1 MRKTLFLLSFLFLN
15 SVGFCQT
22 ELNAVQLSYYLPN
35 GINYDSKIPK
45 PAEVLGH
52 EVGDWHVTHDKLV
65 FYMRTLAE
73 RSDRVQI
80 QEYGRTFENRPL
92 LLLTISSPKNLQNVE
107 QIREK
112 HLELGNPDKSGGLD
126 TEKMP
131 SVVWLGYSVHG
142 NESSGSN
149 ASLLVAY
156 HLASAQGAEIEKL
169 LENTVILIDPSINPD
184 GLNRFASWVNTHKS
198 KHLVTDPSSREFNE
212 PFPRGRTNHY
222 WFDLNRDWLPVQLP
236 ESQGRI
242 AQFQNWKPNILTDH
256 HEMGTNST
264 FFFQPGIPSRK
275 NPLTP
280 QRNVDLTAKIAKYH
294 AKALDKIGSLYYSEE
309 SFDDFYYGKGS
320 TYPDIQGSIGILFE
334 QASSRGHAQESQ
346 HGVVTFP
353 FTIRNQFTASLSTLQ
368 ASLEM
373 RKELLDYQRDFYKN
387 AVAESKQNNT
397 KAYIFGEK
405 YDQTR
410 LNEFVKMLRRH
421 NIKIHQL
428 KKNYKDFE
436 AENSFVVPLNQ
447 PQNRLIQAM
456 FRTQT
461 EFNDSLFYDVSAWTL
476 PMAFNLDYEEIGAK
490 AFSADLLGEQVLEV
504 KYSTGKL
511 MNSEKVT
518 AGYAFRWDD
527 YNAPKLAYSLMESGV
542 MMKVASEPFTGN
554 TAEGELKFD
563 YGTILIPSKQAK
575 FNQADLEKLLATET
589 KETGI
594 AIQALTTG
602 LTSKGIDFGSSSF
615 VKLELPKVAILAGNR
630 LSSYDVGETWHLLDQ
645 RVNMPI
651 SVVDIAQFNRADLSK
666 YNVIVLPNG
675 SYSGIDASAISNL
688 KTWVRKGGTIIGIQR
703 GSTWAKSVGLAKVE
717 FKKQSKPDSTGYRPY
732 SKLSQDLGSKR
743 IGGAIFQA
751 ELDLTHP
758 LCYGFQHSTMPIF
771 RNDTQFALK
780 SKNAFATPVRY
791 TENPLLSG
799 YIHKKHLEMIGGSAG
814 ILVNSYGQGR
824 TISFLQNPN
833 FRAFW
838 YGTNKLFL
846 NAVFF
851 GNTIS
856 GRAGR

>member
-1 MRKTLFLLSFLFLN
+1 M
-15 SVGFCQT
+15 
-22 ELNAVQLSYYLPN
+22 PN
-35 GINYDSKIPK
+35 GINYNPDIPK

-52 EVGDWHVTHDKLV
+52 EVGEWHVTHDKLV

-73 RSDRVQI
+73 KSDRVQI

-112 HLELGNPDKSGGLD
+112 HLELGNPDKSGELD

-198 KHLVTDPSSREFNE
+198 KNLVTDPNSRGFNE

-242 AQFQNWKPNILTDH
+242 AQFQKWKPNILTDH

-280 QRNVDLTAKIAKYH
+280 QKNVDLTAKIAKYH
-294 AKALDKIGSLYYSEE
+294 AKALDEIGSLYYSEE

-320 TYPDIQGSIGILFE
+320 TYPDVQGSIGILFE

-346 HGVVTFP
+346 HGVLTFP

-387 AVAESKQNNT
+387 AISDSKQNNT
-397 KAYIFGEK
+397 KAYVFGEK

-428 KKNYKDFE
+428 KKNYKDFD

-447 PQNRLIQAM
+447 PQSRLIQAM

-476 PMAFNLDYEEIGAK
+476 PMAFNLDYEEISGK
-490 AFSADLLGEQVLEV
+490 SFSADLFGEQVSEV
-504 KYSTGKL
+504 KSPTGKL
-511 MNSEKVT
+511 MNSGKNA

-527 YNAPKLAYSLMESGV
+527 YNAPKLAYSLMNEGV

-554 TAEGELKFD
+554 TAEGELEFD
-563 YGTILIPSKQAK
+563 YGTILIPSKQVK
-575 FNQADLEKLLATET
+575 FDQADLEKLLAE
-589 KETGI
+589 KTGKAGI
-594 AIQALTTG
+594 TIQALTTG

-630 LSSYDVGETWHLLDQ
+630 ISSYDVGETWHLLDQ
-645 RVNMPI
+645 RVNMPV
-651 SVVDIAQFNRADLSK
+651 SVVDVEQFNRADLER

-688 KTWVRKGGTIIGIQR
+688 KTWVQQGGTLIGIQR
-703 GSTWAKSVGLAKVE
+703 GATWAKSAGLARIE
-717 FKKQSKPDSTGYRPY
+717 FKPQAKPDSTNYRPY
-732 SKLSQDLGSKR
+732 AKLSEDLGAKR

-758 LCYGFQHSTMPIF
+758 LCYGFHNEKMPIF
-771 RNDTQFALK
+771 RNDTQFAMK
-780 SKNAFATPVRY
+780 SSNAFATPVRY

-799 YIHKKHLEMIGGSAG
+799 YIHQEHLEMIGGSAG